1 MQICKICSDGAVL
14 LPENAMYLFLRF
26 IEGNKIETIT
36 KYALRGLRDLTH
48 L

>member
-1 MQICKICSDGAVL
+1 MQIYKIYNDGAVR
-14 LPENAMYLFLRF
+14 LPKNAMCLFVRF